1 MKSDPKFIRPAEV
14 DHLCADSTKAHTKLG
29 WTPSVTFEGLVDMM
43 VESDLK
49 AESGS

>member
-1 MKSDPKFIRPAEV
+1 V

-29 WTPSVTFEGLVDMM
+29 WKPAVSFEGLVEMM

-49 AESGS
+49 AESGT